1 MACASYAYSPLNF
14 SLSCSIPIEKDG
26 TPQGTMEFR
35 MKAKEAEV
43 KEKIFTGKSQTVC

>member
-1 MACASYAYSPLNF
+1 MFNPHREN
-14 SLSCSIPIEKDG
+14 G

-43 KEKIFTGKSQTVC
+43 KEKIFTGKPQTVC